1 MYTFNSSIWEAVFQS
16 KRIVSNPITYSQKK
30 GKKKKKNYLS
40 CRTKDGSKSGKNI
53 SREIMVEPVT

>member
-1 MYTFNSSIWEAVFQS
+1 MYTINSSIWEAVFQS
-16 KRIVSNPITYSQKK
+16 KRIVSNPTTHSQKK
-30 GKKKKKNYLS
+30 EKKKKNYSS